1 MDNLT
6 ETGLALFLVILGVF
20 LIGFVIQ
27 FVRQDPG
34 ATRLV
39 VLGVRTSLF
48 LPLYALFIFISLC
61 APNALAAL
69 NIPIT
74 IVEGYSFYCFYTMI
88 VTNLGGPA
96 KAVQAFKASGKELA
110 CCNSCCPS
118 DHVVFYRRTTWAL
131 FHFLFTRSVLV
142 ILAAIAY
149 YSGTKAGKALYAIFS
164 LASTVIL
171 AYALIHIILF
181 CKFLILV
188 VFFIILLNAPISLD
202 ENVYESCRNLFG
214 ILKAFLLKFSVGL
227 IVLEGL
233 IVQFM
238 TVTGDEPYNDDST
251 WSAEEQ
257 TIRGYCKNI
266 SFSFFA

>member
-27 FVRQDPG
+27 FMRQDPG

-96 KAVQAFKASGKELA
+96 KAVQTFKASGKELV

-188 VFFIILLNAPISLD
+188 VFVFSSFKLFDLFRRKRLPKLPKLIWYL
-202 ENVYESCRNLFG
+202 ES
-214 ILKAFLLKFSVGL
+214 I
-227 IVLEGL
+227 
-233 IVQFM
+233 
-238 TVTGDEPYNDDST
+238 PP
-251 WSAEEQ
+251 
-257 TIRGYCKNI
+257 
-266 SFSFFA
+266 